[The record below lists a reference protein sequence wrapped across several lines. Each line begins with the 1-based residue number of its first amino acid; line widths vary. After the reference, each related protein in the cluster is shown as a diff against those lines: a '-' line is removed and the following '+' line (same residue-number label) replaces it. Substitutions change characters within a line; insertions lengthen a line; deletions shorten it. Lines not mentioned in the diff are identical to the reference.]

1 MSDFAGAIAKLR
13 STTAGELAW
22 VLGLTVAVTVHAA
35 SLTSAFLRPDLVDF
49 GAFVDNARAWANG
62 SPYPQ
67 DARDPN
73 TPHVLLLFVP
83 FTDLP
88 LRVGLAIWM
97 AMSYACAGIA
107 VRLVLKETGYPLTG
121 AALLSVLAILAISP
135 PILGEV
141 KDGNM
146 LWPLWLAFTIAWMA
160 ERGGRTATGG
170 LLMGLLISVKPFL
183 ALWFLYW
190 VARRRWAAIGAAALG
205 LVASLVV
212 GIAVTGPAAWTAWRG
227 MLDRITWYDSGL
239 NASIP
244 GFAARVTGDPYGTFG
259 LAIAFLVA
267 AMGAWWWW
275 WRRHRNFDDVDFDW
289 LVVFM
294 TAMLLSPLGWRYY
307 YCFALGPALVV
318 FRRTPRWQAMSV
330 AGLALLPAWDLRGEP
345 ILLQAT
351 LGSIPFWALLGAWM
365 IVLGGGP
372 THGNEKNEPNRHVE
386 PGAHRRRGFQESV
399 S

>member
-13 STTAGELAW
+13 STTAGELVW

-49 GAFVDNARAWANG
+49 GAFVDNARAWADG

-73 TPHVLLLFVP
+73 TPHILLLFVP
-83 FTDLP
+83 FKDLP

-97 AMSYACAGIA
+97 AISYACAGIA
-107 VRLVLKETGYPLTG
+107 VRLVLREAGYRLKG
-121 AALLSVLAILAISP
+121 AALLSFLAILAISP

-160 ERGGRTATGG
+160 ERRGRTATGG
-170 LLMGLLISVKPFL
+170 LLMGLLMSVKPFL

-190 VARRRWAAIGAAALG
+190 AARRRWAAIGAAAAA
-205 LVASLVV
+205 LVSSLVV
-212 GIAVTGPAAWTAWRG
+212 GIAVTGPAAWTAWLG

-244 GFAARVTGDPYGTFG
+244 GFAARVTGDPYSTFG
-259 LAIAFLVA
+259 LVMAFLVA
-267 AMGAWWWW
+267 VLSAVWW
-275 WRRHRNFDDVDFDW
+275 WRRNIDDVDFDW
-289 LVVFM
+289 LVVFV

-307 YCFALGPALVV
+307 YCFALGPALIV
-318 FRRTPRWQAMSV
+318 FARTHRWQAVSV

-345 ILLQAT
+345 VLLQAT
-351 LGSIPFWALLGAWM
+351 LGSIPFWALLGAWT

-372 THGNEKNEPNRHVE
+372 THGDNEDETNRHVE
-386 PGAHRRRGFQESV
+386 PGAYRRRGFHESV